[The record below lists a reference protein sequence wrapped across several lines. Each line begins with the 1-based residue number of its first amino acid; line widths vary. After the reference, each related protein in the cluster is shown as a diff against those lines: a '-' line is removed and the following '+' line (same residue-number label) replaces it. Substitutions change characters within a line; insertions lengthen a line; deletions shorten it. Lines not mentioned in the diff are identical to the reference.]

1 MRSVPENVSTA
12 ATRAALA
19 FFMAATGL
27 AWQAPPALAIDVFD
41 ILRGLPPVYVEPAP
55 RRRAYPAPRRVR
67 PARPAY
73 NSAQV
78 RQVQSML
85 NDLGYDAGPVDGAYG
100 GRTRSALSQFQ
111 QDYGLPSNGR
121 INQQSFSTLTA
132 IWQRSGTAA
141 PPQTASPRT
150 GGGTAPSQGAVASP
164 SGGQAPATAQAP
176 QGGGTNLSP
185 EDVRLLL
192 MNKRFRHVRD
202 DGTGGTFFL
211 SPDGSISSH
220 TDGAP
225 LGQTGKFSIKP
236 DGRICWE
243 VSRIEGCFR
252 YYRDNGQL
260 RVRRED
266 AESTMELGR
275 VEVTGGSA
283 LPETAA
289 AGAPQAGAAQAPD
302 RFTRTHIR
310 QIQAALSSEGYDAGP
325 ADGVLGRK
333 TQAAIAQYE
342 AANGLEITAE
352 PNRALY
358 EALILGGSR
367 QASSEPGPLQANVQS
382 APAQLTPAQ
391 DVPPQGGLAPGDEGA
406 TVDLTILGKP
416 FNLALA
422 FAADEPIDRDPAE
435 VATHFPP
442 DLAAARD
449 GVSSDDDILAVVEER
464 AWAEQSLYWEGF
476 EALLDERSQGV
487 AQEDLNKVEEDLFLA
502 FQGGEGASI
511 SPEMQVLHDE
521 QLALYLVARGLR
533 QKLGYQEPTG
543 GDHFTLLGLTE
554 EVRGKFQGQGFD
566 PEKAYRSFRLLRAA
580 YRVGDAGLLSWAAAY
595 PVKLIDSGGTKP
607 LEDRADLEEAGA
619 DVLNM
624 ALREIVLGQDF
635 ADMFV
640 RDQGAMFGN
649 GELWLTPACEQGDC
663 DRLGLGT
670 VNVTDIETRE
680 PIPYPG
686 ARQAPPPS
694 AGAAPTAPQAD
705 EPVATAAIPAA
716 EMTTEPLRFT
726 PAAQSDYRTALE
738 PLLGGPD
745 GMDHVSIAPFD
756 LDGDG
761 EVELV
766 AKLTGSLWCGAQ
778 NCNYQIYDENGG
790 NWQMVKPYLSP
801 DCEQVVTTTVKD
813 GRRQIRSC
821 MGGLF

>member
-1 MRSVPENVSTA
+1 MRFVPENVSTA
-12 ATRAALA
+12 IARAALA
-19 FFMAATGL
+19 SFMTVTGL
-27 AWQAPPALAIDVFD
+27 AWQAPPAMAIDVFD
-41 ILRGLPPVYVEPAP
+41 ILRLPPVYVEPAP

-111 QDYGLPSNGR
+111 SDYGLSANGR
-121 INQQSFSTLTA
+121 INQQSVSTLTA
-132 IWQRSGTAA
+132 VWQRSGGS

-150 GGGTAPSQGAVASP
+150 GSGGGTPLQAPAASLG
-164 SGGQAPATAQAP
+164 GGQASGSDGTAQAA
-176 QGGGTNLSP
+176 GANLSA
-185 EDVRLLL
+185 EEVRQLL
-192 MNKRFRHVRD
+192 MNARFRHVAD

-211 SPDGSISSH
+211 SPDGTISSH
-220 TDGAP
+220 MDGAP
-225 LGQTGKFSIKP
+225 MGQMGKFSIKP
-236 DGRICWE
+236 DGRICWD
-243 VSRIEGCFR
+243 VSRIKGCFR

-266 AESTMELGR
+266 EESTMELGR
-275 VEVTGGSA
+275 VEVTGGAA

-289 AGAPQAGAAQAPD
+289 SSAPQPGVARAPD

-310 QIQAALSSEGYDAGP
+310 QIQAALASEGYDAGP

-367 QASSEPGPLQANVQS
+367 QTSTEPGPLQANVQS
-382 APAQLTPAQ
+382 GLQSATAQ
-391 DVPPQGGLAPGDEGA
+391 DVPAQSAQAPGDGSA

-416 FNLALA
+416 FNLRLA
-422 FAADEPIDRDPAE
+422 FAADEPINRDPAE

-442 DLAAARD
+442 DLAAASD
-449 GVSSDDDILAVVEER
+449 GISSDDDILAVIEER
-464 AWAEQSLYWEGF
+464 AWAEQSLYWEEF
-476 EALLDERSQGV
+476 EALLEERSQGV
-487 AQEDLNKVEEDLFLA
+487 AQKDLNQVEEDLFLA
-502 FQGGEGASI
+502 FQSGEGAAI
-511 SPEMQVLHDE
+511 SPEMQTLHDE

-533 QKLGYQEPTG
+533 QKLGYQEPSG
-543 GDHFTLLGLTE
+543 GDHFTVTGLSE
-554 EVRGKFQGQGFD
+554 DVRQKFKSQGFD
-566 PEKAYRSFRLLRAA
+566 PEEAYRSFRLLRAA

-595 PVKLIDSGGTKP
+595 PVKLIDGDDTKP
-607 LEDRADLEEAGA
+607 LKNRADIENAGT

-624 ALREIVLGQDF
+624 ALREIVLKQKF

-649 GELWLTPACEQGDC
+649 GELWLTPACEQGAC
-663 DRLGLGT
+663 ERLGLGT
-670 VNVTDIETRE
+670 VNVTGIETRE
-680 PIPYPG
+680 PIPFPS
-686 ARQAPPPS
+686 ATQAPPGS
-694 AGAAPTAPQAD
+694 AEATPQAPQTD
-705 EPVATAAIPAA
+705 EPVTTASIPRA

-726 PAAQSDYRTALE
+726 PAPQSDYRSALA
-738 PLLGGPD
+738 PLLDGPD

-790 NWQMVKPYLSP
+790 RWEMVKPYLSP
-801 DCEQVVTTTVKD
+801 DCEQVVTTTVKN